1 MKKKAET
8 DNTQKNIFRSGFV
21 AIIGKTNVGKSTMI
35 NALTGNKV
43 AIVSPKPQ
51 TTRHRILGV
60 KNGRNYQ
67 IVFVDTPGIH
77 MPTHDFGRIMDR
89 ISRSEAHEAD
99 IIVFVADAYLHPD
112 DGDRKACSIL
122 NSRRS
127 EDKPLF
133 LVLNKIDR
141 VKPERIKDIEKQYTS
156 LAAFKSIFH
165 TCALTGKGLTG
176 LEKALVEHLP
186 EGPLYFP
193 EGMQSDQNEELIFAE
208 AVREKI
214 LEKLHQE
221 IPHGIFVLTEEIREG
236 TKEGDLYA
244 RAVIYVERESH
255 KRIVIGK
262 GGAQLKEIGIAAR
275 KELESRLGKEIYLD
289 LWVKV
294 KEKWKDRKDLLKS
307 WGYE

>member
-1 MKKKAET
+1 MKKKTET
-8 DNTQKNIFRSGFV
+8 DTTEIFKSGFV

-35 NALTGNKV
+35 NALIGNKV

-60 KNGRNYQ
+60 KNGKDYQ

-77 MPTHDFGRIMDR
+77 MPTHDLGRIMEK
-89 ISRSEAHEAD
+89 ISRSEIQEAD
-99 IIVFVADAYLHPD
+99 IIVFVADAYLRPD
-112 DGDRKACSIL
+112 EEDRKACAIL
-122 NSRRS
+122 RSRKS
-127 EDKPLF
+127 EESLLF

-141 VKPERIKDIEKQYTS
+141 VKPERMPDIEKQYTA
-156 LAAFKSIFH
+156 LANFKSIFH

-176 LEKALVEHLP
+176 LEKALVKHLP
-186 EGPLYFP
+186 EGPRYFP
-193 EGMQSDQNEELIFAE
+193 EDMQSDQNEELIFAE

-262 GGAQLKEIGIAAR
+262 GGVQLKEIGIAAR

-294 KEKWKDRKDLLKS
+294 KEKWKDRKDLMKS

>member
-1 MKKKAET
+1 MKKKIET
-8 DNTQKNIFRSGFV
+8 DSAELFKSGFV

-35 NALTGNKV
+35 NALTGSKV

-60 KNGRNYQ
+60 KNGKNYQ

-77 MPTHDFGRIMDR
+77 QPSHDFGRIMEK
-89 ISRSEAHEAD
+89 ISRSEAKEAD
-99 IIVFVADAYLHPD
+99 IIVFVVDAYLHPD
-112 DGDRKACSIL
+112 DEDRKACRMLS
-122 NSRRS
+122 SGKS
-127 EDKPLF
+127 EDSPIF

-141 VKPERIKDIEKQYTS
+141 VKPERIPHIEKQYTA
-156 LAAFKSIFH
+156 LADFKSIFH

-176 LEKALVEHLP
+176 LEKTLVKHLP

-193 EGMQSDQNEELIFAE
+193 EEMESDQNEELIFAE

-221 IPHGIFVLTEEIREG
+221 IPHGVFVLTEEIREG
-236 TKEGDLYA
+236 RKEGDLYI

-262 GGAQLKEIGIAAR
+262 GGAKLKEIGSAAR
-275 KELESRLGKEIYLD
+275 GELERRLRKEVFLD